1 MAIFQETHP
10 LPFDPITK
18 RPLTGNDIEFLKKLQ
33 YELNTQDSMG
43 NRSPRFWVI
52 KESQKTYVSRDNC
65 YDYVTITDEQ
75 NPGFEI
81 WNLDVLFDVMSR
93 MITDRT
99 VPYEITKNADGYI
112 VLTNTD
118 DDSSELIREIT
129 EDTVET
135 LNRIAENDSRFTPNY
150 VSSGFRIVPDTLF
163 LTHKAC
169 EEHLRKYSYNYTSDA
184 HAYAMTADRSP
195 EFETLLDLLQQI
207 DLEQLSKLQ
216 ALAKVIT
223 P

>member
-10 LPFDPITK
+10 LPMDPIAK
-18 RPLTGNDIEFLKKLQ
+18 RPLTLNDIEFLKKLQ

-43 NRSPRFWVI
+43 NRNPRFWVI
-52 KESQKTYVSRDNC
+52 KESQKTYVNRDNC
-65 YDYVTITDEQ
+65 YDYVTITNEQ
-75 NPGFEI
+75 DLGFEI
-81 WNLDVLFDVMSR
+81 WNLDILFDVMSR

-99 VPYEITKNADGYI
+99 VPYNITKNADGYI
-112 VLTNTD
+112 ILTNTD
-118 DDSSELIREIT
+118 DDSSELIQEIT
-129 EDTVET
+129 EDTAEM
-135 LNRIAENDSRFTPNY
+135 LNKIAKDDGRFTPNY
-150 VSSGFRIVPDTLF
+150 VSSEFRIVPDTLF

-169 EEHLRKYSYNYTSDA
+169 EEHLRKYSYNYASDA

-195 EFETLLDLLQQI
+195 EFETLLGLLQQI
-207 DLEQLSKLQ
+207 DFERLSKLQ